1 MTFERNELATLRETA
16 SKILLA
22 VLWLHVPIALAIGL
36 ARGGDWLVPAAFMAA
51 MALAA
56 TLSWRMSGNGTS
68 TSLIV
73 AVALMA
79 DVAMFVFQLA
89 GHRWQVD
96 MHMYFFAAL
105 ACLVAYCDYRPIVL
119 GTVAVALHHLTL
131 NFLLPAAVYPGGA
144 DFGRVVLHAVILL
157 IEAGVLIWLAHT
169 LVHLFETAA
178 QKAAEAEAASAAGA
192 RATAERNEAEQA
204 KRDRDAARRELAAG
218 FERRISSVVEAVAV
232 AASEMQNLSAS
243 MSGSN
248 VETTRQTTTAA
259 AASTQ
264 ASTNVEAV
272 ASATEELT
280 ASINNIAEQVTRS
293 ARISAKA
300 AEEARRTNAVVGG
313 LAAGTQKIGE
323 VVTLIQNIASQTN
336 LLALN
341 ATIEAARAGEH
352 GRGFAVVASEVKAL
366 ANQTAKAT
374 EEISAQIQ
382 GIQTATGD
390 AVGAIEAIGG
400 TIAEIDAISS
410 EIAAA
415 VDQQGTATRE
425 IAGNLQQAADRT
437 RDVNK
442 SILSVSQASEEAS
455 QATARLLDAAS
466 GLSAQ
471 SEGLKSE
478 VEGFLASLQAA

>member
-1 MTFERNELATLRETA
+1 MTFKGGELAIVRETT
-16 SKILLA
+16 SKILFA
-22 VLWLHVPIALAIGL
+22 VLWLHVPIAVIIGM
-36 ARGGDWLVPAAFMAA
+36 ARGADWLMPAAFMVA

-56 TLSWRMSGNGTS
+56 TVSWRASGNGLS
-68 TSLIV
+68 TCLIF

-79 DVAMFVFQLA
+79 GVSMLVFQFA
-89 GHRWQVD
+89 GHPWQVD

-105 ACLVAYCDYRPIVL
+105 ACLVAYCDYRPIIA
-119 GTVAVALHHLTL
+119 GTAAVALHHLTL
-131 NFLLPAAVYPGGA
+131 NFILPAAVYPGGA
-144 DFGRVVLHAVILL
+144 DLGRVVLHAVILL

-169 LVHLFETAA
+169 LAHLFETAA
-178 QKAAEAEAASAAGA
+178 EKTAEAEAASAAEA
-192 RATAERNEAEQA
+192 RANADRMEVEQV

-218 FERRISSVVEAVAV
+218 FERKIGDVVEAVAV
-232 AASEMQNLSAS
+232 AASEMQGLSAS
-243 MSGSN
+243 MNGSN
-248 VETTRQTTTAA
+248 AETTRQTAAAA

-264 ASTNVEAV
+264 TSANVETV
-272 ASATEELT
+272 ASATDELT

-293 ARISAKA
+293 ARIAAKA
-300 AEEARRTNAVVGG
+300 AEEAHRTNTVVEG

-382 GIQTATGD
+382 DIQTATGE
-390 AVGAIEAIGG
+390 AVNAIEAIGG
-400 TIAEIDAISS
+400 TIAEIDEISG

-415 VDQQGTATRE
+415 VNQQGAATRE

-437 RDVNK
+437 RDVNR

-455 QATARLLDAAS
+455 NATARLLDAAN
-466 GLSAQ
+466 GLSSQ
-471 SEGLKSE
+471 SERLKSE
-478 VEGFLASLQAA
+478 IGGFLSSLQAA

>member
-1 MTFERNELATLRETA
+1 MTLERDDLAVLRETA

-22 VLWLHVPIALAIGL
+22 VLWLHVPIALLIGL
-36 ARGGDWLVPAAFMAA
+36 ARGADWLLPAAFVTA

-56 TLSWRMSGNGTS
+56 TMSWRMSGNGPS
-68 TSLIV
+68 TRLIV
-73 AVALMA
+73 AVALMS
-79 DVAMFVFQLA
+79 DVSMFVFQLE

-105 ACLVAYCDYRPIVL
+105 ACLVAYCDYRPILV
-119 GTVAVALHHLTL
+119 GTAAVALHHLAL
-131 NFLLPAAVYPGGA
+131 NFLLPAAIYPGGA
-144 DFGRVVLHAVILL
+144 DLGRVVLHAVILI

-169 LVHLFETAA
+169 LTHLFEMAA
-178 QKAAEAEAASAAGA
+178 RKTAEAEAASAAEA
-192 RATAERNEAEQA
+192 RATSDSNKAEQA

-218 FERRISSVVEAVAV
+218 FERRIDSVVEAVGV
-232 AASEMQNLSAS
+232 ASSEVQSLSTS
-243 MSGSN
+243 MSGSH
-248 VETTRQTTTAA
+248 VEATRQTTSAA

-280 ASINNIAEQVTRS
+280 ASINSIAEQVARS

-300 AEEARRTNAVVGG
+300 AEEARRTNAVVEG
-313 LAAGTQKIGE
+313 LAAGTQKIGQ

-341 ATIEAARAGEH
+341 ATIEAARAGEQ

-366 ANQTAKAT
+366 ANQTARAT
-374 EEISAQIQ
+374 EEISAQILD
-382 GIQTATGD
+382 IQTATGE

-400 TIAEIDAISS
+400 TIAEIDGISS

-415 VDQQGTATRE
+415 VNQQGTATRE

-442 SILSVSQASEEAS
+442 SILSVSHASEEAS
-455 QATARLLDAAS
+455 RATARLLDAAD
-466 GLSAQ
+466 GLLSQ
-471 SEGLKSE
+471 SERLKSE
-478 VEGFLASLQAA
+478 VGGFLASLQAA